1 MFRQSWYF
9 AADTRTEAEALDSAG
24 AARLLAQLPGVL
36 RVEIC
41 SIVGSATGVITA
53 GTVVEACFE
62 SEDAMNAAFASASGK
77 EVSRTLMASG
87 GRVLD
92 ILVAEVTTVAPQG

>member
-9 AADTRTEAEALDSAG
+9 AADTRTEVDALDSAG
-24 AARLLAQLPGVL
+24 AARLLAQLPGVR
-36 RVEIC
+36 RVEACAI
-41 SIVGSATGVITA
+41 IGSATGAITA

-62 SEDAMNAAFASASGK
+62 SEDAMNAAFASARGK
-77 EVSRTLMASG
+77 EASRILMASG

-92 ILVAEVTTVAPQG
+92 ILVAEVTAVAPQG